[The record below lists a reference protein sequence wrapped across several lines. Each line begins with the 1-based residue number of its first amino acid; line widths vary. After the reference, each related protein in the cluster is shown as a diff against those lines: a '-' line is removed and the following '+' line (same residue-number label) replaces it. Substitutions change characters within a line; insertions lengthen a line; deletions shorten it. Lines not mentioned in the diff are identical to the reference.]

1 MKLETITMTELLD
14 DVYEARLPIIKN
26 LLYPGAYI
34 FAGPPKVGKSFMV
47 AQIGYHVS
55 KGMPLWDM
63 EVSKGTVLYLALED
77 VNERLQQRLAKMFP
91 SLEDNDNLYFATKS
105 EVLNKGLMEQLNGF
119 VEAHKNTKMII
130 IDTLQK
136 IKDNVRDSSNY
147 ANDYDII
154 AKLKN
159 FADKYNICL
168 LIVHHTRKQE
178 SNDSFDMISGT
189 QGLLGAA
196 DGALV
201 ITREQRTSNKAVIE
215 TSGREQ
221 QAIKLNIE
229 MDMETCRWKLNKI
242 ENELWKEPEDRTLS
256 ILRDFIEE
264 ENGLWCGRACDLLNA
279 ISIRLQDIGEEYKP
293 NSIVRKLNVSVGK
306 LRENYGIIYHN
317 KRTNQGSKITLRKEE
332 N

>member
-1 MKLETITMTELLD
+1 
-14 DVYEARLPIIKN
+14 
-26 LLYPGAYI
+26 
-34 FAGPPKVGKSFMV
+34 
-47 AQIGYHVS
+47 
-55 KGMPLWDM
+55 
-63 EVSKGTVLYLALED
+63 
-77 VNERLQQRLAKMFP
+77 
-91 SLEDNDNLYFATKS
+91 
-105 EVLNKGLMEQLNGF
+105 MEQLNGF

>member
-91 SLEDNDNLYFATKS
+91 SLEDNDNFYFATKS

-119 VEAHKNTKMII
+119 VESHKNTKMII

-136 IKDNVRDSSNY
+136 IKDNVRDSSDY

-159 FADKYNICL
+159 FADK
-168 LIVHHTRKQE
+168 HHTRKQE

-189 QGLLGAA
+189 QWEIKRMAYDFKKDSKEFYRSKNKPEIVNVPKANYIAARGSGDPNEEGGAY
-196 DGALV
+196 
-201 ITREQRTSNKAVIE
+201 
-215 TSGREQ
+215 Q
-221 QAIKLNIE
+221 QAISVLYAVAYTLK
-229 MDMETCRWKLNKI
+229 MSYKTDYKI
-242 ENELWKEPEDRTLS
+242 KG
-256 ILRDFIEE
+256 FY
-264 ENGLWCGRACDLLNA
+264 
-279 ISIRLQDIGEEYKP
+279 EYVVP
-293 NSIVRKLNVSVGK
+293 PLEGFWWQENVSGVDYSDKFAFCWILVIRVPDFVSEKDFDWAVKNG
-306 LRENYGIIYHN
+306 N
-317 KRTNQGSKITLRKEE
+317 K
-332 N
+332 

>member
-14 DVYEARLPIIKN
+14 DVYEARLPVIEN
-26 LLYPGAYI
+26 LLYPGVYI

-47 AQIGYHVS
+47 AQMGYHVS
-55 KGMPLWDM
+55 KGIPLWDM
-63 EVSKGTVLYLALED
+63 EVRMGIVLYLALED

-91 SLEDNDNLYFATKS
+91 SLEDNDNLYFATES
-105 EVLNKGLMEQLNGF
+105 ELLNKGLMDQMKEF
-119 VEAHKNTKMII
+119 VEAHKETKMII

-136 IKDNVRDSSNY
+136 IKDNERDSSNY

-154 AKLKN
+154 TKLKK

-201 ITREQRTSNKAVIE
+201 IKREQRTSNKAVIE
-215 TSGREQ
+215 TSGRDL

-229 MDMETCRWKLNKI
+229 MDKETCLWKVKSI
-242 ENELWKEPEDRTLS
+242 EDRWKEPEDMTLS
-256 ILRDFIEE
+256 ILKDFIEG
-264 ENGLWCGRACDLLNA
+264 ENGFWSGRASDLLDA
-279 ISIRLQDIGEEYKP
+279 ISERLQEVGEEYKP
-293 NSIVRKLNVSVGK
+293 NSIVRKLNVSASR
-306 LRENYGIIYHN
+306 LREDYGIIYRN
-317 KRTNQGSKITLRKEE
+317 KRTNKGSKITLRREE